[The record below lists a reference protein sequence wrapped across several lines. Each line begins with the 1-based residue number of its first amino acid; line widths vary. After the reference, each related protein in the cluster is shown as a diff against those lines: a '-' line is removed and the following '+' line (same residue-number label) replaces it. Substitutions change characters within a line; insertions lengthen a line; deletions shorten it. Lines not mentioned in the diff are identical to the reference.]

1 MKSYLKNNRENGGQN
16 AQGDLKENIDFIQ
29 KNENNKTQDV
39 QGNLEENLEYIQ
51 KSENAKI
58 KEVQE
63 NLEEKFG
70 FVEEIKKA
78 QNGDK
83 DAMANLV
90 EENQGLIWNITRRF
104 LGRGYDKEDIYQI
117 GCMGFIKSIRR
128 FDADFEVQLSTYAVP
143 YIMGEIKKFLR
154 DDGPVKVSR
163 SLKELNVK
171 INELQKEYEKDGKE
185 LSIMEI
191 SKILKA
197 PKEDIVLAIESAQ
210 GTESI
215 ENAKYSSGKGNK
227 ELTLIETLSTN
238 KDEQSV
244 ITNRIVL
251 HKMIENL
258 GDREKKII
266 LLRFYKD
273 KTQSEVARILGI
285 SQVQV
290 SRIEKKILEGMRREL
305 VS

>member
-1 MKSYLKNNRENGGQN
+1 MNNYL
-16 AQGDLKENIDFIQ
+16 
-29 KNENNKTQDV
+29 ENNK
-39 QGNLEENLEYIQ
+39 NNEIQ
-51 KSENAKI
+51 S
-58 KEVQE
+58 VQE
-63 NLEEKFG
+63 VPPNTQSGFGKIVEFIQQNEKNKTNDNLEEKFS

-90 EENQGLIWNITRRF
+90 EENQGLIWNIVRRF

-117 GCMGFIKSIRR
+117 GCMGFIKAIRR
-128 FDADFEVQLSTYAVP
+128 FDSNFEVQLSTYAVP
-143 YIMGEIKKFLR
+143 YILGEIKKFLR

-171 INELQKEYEKDGKE
+171 ITDLQKEYEKDGKE
-185 LSIMEI
+185 LSLIEI
-191 SKILKA
+191 SKILRV
-197 PKEDIVLAIESAQ
+197 PKEDIVLAIESTQ
-210 GTESI
+210 TIESI
-215 ENAKYSSGKGNK
+215 ENAKYNGGKSNK

-238 KDEQSV
+238 KDEQSI
-244 ITNRIVL
+244 ITNRIAL
-251 HKMIENL
+251 HKMIEDL
-258 GDREKKII
+258 SDREKKII

-273 KTQSEVARILGI
+273 KTQAEVAKILGI